1 MNAASNLHPARRL
14 WQHFE
19 PVHAVT
25 YFAPEV
31 QEALA
36 ATGLTGFWRGYFA
49 ARAAP
54 LGPVGPEVVQ
64 ATFYGF
70 APALV
75 RKCLP
80 LAWEQCPPAEAV
92 AARDA
97 GVVAAYERL
106 GIDPD
111 EATVALAERAAAA
124 GRPEGRA
131 LYAAHAAW
139 VAANPPAP
147 ADRRLRLWWATT
159 LLREHRGDGHNAALA
174 AAGVDGCE
182 ANHLALLD
190 GVAPPERQ
198 QVIRGWDDADWEAG
212 AARAAARPAGFRAA
226 LEATTDELA
235 DGPIAALGPQDVDE
249 LCRRLRPLVDAVVGD
264 GTFAYPNPI
273 GVTALRS
280 VPEAEAEEHGSHSG
294 VGAGSAGAEYR

>member
-1 MNAASNLHPARRL
+1 LSPTTDLHPARRL
-14 WQHFE
+14 WQHHE

-25 YFAPEV
+25 YFAAEV

-70 APALV
+70 SPALV
-75 RKCLP
+75 RKCIP
-80 LAWEQCPPAEAV
+80 LAWEQCAPADAI

-111 EATVALAERAAAA
+111 ERTVELAERAAAA
-124 GRPEGRA
+124 CRPEGRA
-131 LYAAHAAW
+131 LFAAHAAW
-139 VAANPPAP
+139 VAAHPPAP
-147 ADRRLRLWWATT
+147 TDRRLRLWWATT
-159 LLREHRGDGHNAALA
+159 LLREHRGDGHNAALT

-190 GVAPPERQ
+190 GVAPPARQ
-198 QVIRGWDDADWEAG
+198 QQIRGWDDADWASG
-212 AARAAARPAGFRAA
+212 AERAAARPAGFRAA
-226 LEATTDELA
+226 IEATTDELA
-235 DGPIAALGPQDVDE
+235 SGPVHALGPDGVDR
-249 LCRRLRPLVDAVVGD
+249 LCAGLRPLVDAVVDD
-264 GTFAYPNPI
+264 GAFVYPNPI
-273 GVTALRS
+273 GVPA
-280 VPEAEAEEHGSHSG
+280 V
-294 VGAGSAGAEYR
+294 AG